1 MDQWPGYAAER
12 IQLMR
17 FLADRKIANPV
28 VLTGDIHTNWANEL
42 RVDDRREDQPLVASE
57 FVATSLCSG
66 GNGVEK
72 PKNLDS
78 ILATN
83 ACVKF
88 HNAERGY
95 ILCNVTQDSWRSDY
109 MVVDDVLKPGGN
121 TFSRAAFVVEA
132 GNPKI
137 NNA

>member
-1 MDQWPGYAAER
+1 MSLSEQDIPAAT
-12 IQLMR
+12 
-17 FLADRKIANPV
+17 V
-28 VLTGDIHTNWANEL
+28 TGVE
-42 RVDDRREDQPLVASE
+42 VRR
-57 FVATSLCSG
+57 TIGHSG

-109 MVVDDVLKPGGN
+109 MVVDDVLKPGGK

-137 NNA
+137 NSA

>member
-1 MDQWPGYAAER
+1 
-12 IQLMR
+12 MR
-17 FLADRKIANPV
+17 FMADRKVSNPV
-28 VLTGDIHTNWANEL
+28 VLTGDIHSNWANEL

-66 GNGVEK
+66 GNGTEK
-72 PKNLDS
+72 PGNLDS
-78 ILATN
+78 ILSTN

-95 ILCNVTQDSWRSDY
+95 ILCHVTPDSWQSDY
-109 MVVDDVLKPGGN
+109 MVVDEVLKPGGK
-121 TFSRAAFVVEA
+121 TFSRATFVVEA

-137 NNA
+137 HKA